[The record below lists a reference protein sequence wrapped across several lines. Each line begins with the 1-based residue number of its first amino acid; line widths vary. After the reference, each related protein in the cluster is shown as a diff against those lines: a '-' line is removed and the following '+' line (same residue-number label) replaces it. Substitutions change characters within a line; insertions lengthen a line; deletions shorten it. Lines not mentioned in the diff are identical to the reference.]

1 MLSLQ
6 GDDDQGWWAN
16 LDFLSDEPNPLNSAY
31 ENTPLLPYD
40 TNDQD
45 VLSVDSAAD
54 SLHELFNNMEDSSA
68 RRVGMNVEYGL
79 QGTGIS
85 LMPRQLQPSV
95 QPNYV
100 LTNQGTATRRI
111 RLQWP
116 ADFESGESIT
126 RDESEDEVS
135 CIVTPNYLNE
145 TVEESTADKDVVS
158 DGDEAESTGI
168 VIRSRPAPSSSSESS
183 LTQQGTAVRRL
194 RLQSQLKTG
203 PCPSTDDTSSCII
216 NETESHHKA
225 EKSEVRDLL
234 VTLKLNALCFFCH

>member
-6 GDDDQGWWAN
+6 GEECWWAN
-16 LDFLSDEPNPLNSAY
+16 LDFLLDEPNPLNSQY
-31 ENTPLLPYD
+31 ENTPLLHYD
-40 TNDQD
+40 INDQD

-68 RRVGMNVEYGL
+68 RRA
-79 QGTGIS
+79 GTGIS
-85 LMPRQLQPSV
+85 LMPRQSQPSV
-95 QPNYV
+95 QPNY
-100 LTNQGTATRRI
+100 LFTNQGTALRRL
-111 RLQWP
+111 RLLLP
-116 ADFESGESIT
+116 TDLESGESIT

-135 CIVTPNYLNE
+135 CVVTPNYLDE
-145 TVEESTADKDVVS
+145 AEEESTADKDVVS

-183 LTQQGTAVRRL
+183 LTQQGAAVRRL
-194 RLQSQLKTG
+194 RLQSHLMTG
-203 PCPSTDDTSSCII
+203 PCPSTDDNSSCII

-234 VTLKLNALCFFCH
+234 VTLKLNAHLVFYLFSH